1 MALNMTS
8 ESNTEEQYEI
18 INYDNFDD
26 MNLNKELLKGIY
38 GLGFEFPSSIQQ
50 RAIVPLISGKDI
62 IAQSQS
68 GTGKTGT
75 FLIGTIQQIDPQIDA
90 TQVLILSHT
99 RELAKQTATVATAL
113 AKNLDISIECIIGG
127 NGRRN
132 KFQFAEQT
140 KNEKINSHMIIG
152 TPGRIFDQL
161 RRENIDT
168 SNLKCFILDEADE
181 MLSKGFQEQIQSIF
195 KYIPQASQ
203 VGLFSATIPVEM
215 LDITK
220 HFMKSPLRILVKSE
234 QLTLEGIK
242 QFYVFIKKEEDK
254 FDTLCDLYAT
264 IAVTQAMIYC
274 NSKKKVEMLK
284 TKLLDNNFTVECIHG
299 DMSQEERNEIMSKF
313 RLGSS
318 RILITTDIL
327 SRGIDVQQVSL
338 VLNYDV
344 PIEKETYIHR
354 IGRSGRFGRKG
365 VAINFV
371 TGFDIN
377 KLDKIR
383 KFYSTQIDEL
393 PINIGALLQ

>member
-8 ESNTEEQYEI
+8 ENESETYDI

-26 MNLNKELLKGIY
+26 MNLNKDLLKGIY

-50 RAIVPLISGKDI
+50 RAIVPLTSGKDI

-75 FLIGTIQQIDPQIDA
+75 FLIGTLQQIDQQIDA

-99 RELAKQTATVATAL
+99 RELAKQTATVANAL
-113 AKNLDISIECIIGG
+113 SKYLDISINCIIGG

-140 KNEKINSHMIIG
+140 KNEKINSQIIIG

-161 RRENIDT
+161 RRENIDV
-168 SNLKCFILDEADE
+168 SHLKCFILDEADE

-195 KYIPQASQ
+195 KYIPQATQ

-254 FDTLCDLYAT
+254 FDTLCDLYGT

-284 TKLLDNNFTVECIHG
+284 NKLLDNNFTVECIHG

-393 PINIGALLQ
+393 PINIGILLQ

>member
-8 ESNTEEQYEI
+8 ENETETYDI

-26 MNLNKELLKGIY
+26 MNLNKDLLRGIY
-38 GLGFEFPSSIQQ
+38 SLGFEFPSSIQQ
-50 RAIVPLISGKDI
+50 RAIVPLTSGKDI

-75 FLIGTIQQIDPQIDA
+75 FLIGTLQQIDQQIDA

-99 RELAKQTATVATAL
+99 RELAKQTANVATAL
-113 AKNLDISIECIIGG
+113 AKYLDISINCIIGG

-132 KFQFAEQT
+132 KFQFAEQS
-140 KNEKINSHMIIG
+140 KNEKINSQFIIG

-161 RRENIDT
+161 RRENIDA
-168 SNLKCFILDEADE
+168 SHLKCFILDEADE

-195 KYIPQASQ
+195 KYIPQATQ

-254 FDTLCDLYAT
+254 FDTLCDLYGT

-284 TKLLDNNFTVECIHG
+284 NKLLDNNFTVECIHG

-393 PINIGALLQ
+393 PINIGILLQ

>member
-1 MALNMTS
+1 MTS
-8 ESNTEEQYEI
+8 ENETETYDI

-26 MNLNKELLKGIY
+26 MNLNKDLLRGIY
-38 GLGFEFPSSIQQ
+38 SLGFEFPSSIQQ
-50 RAIVPLISGKDI
+50 RAIVPLTSGKDI

-75 FLIGTIQQIDPQIDA
+75 FLIGTLQQIDQQIDA

-99 RELAKQTATVATAL
+99 RELAKQTANVATAL
-113 AKNLDISIECIIGG
+113 AKYLDISINCIIGG

-132 KFQFAEQT
+132 KFQFAEQS
-140 KNEKINSHMIIG
+140 KNEKINSQFIIG

-161 RRENIDT
+161 RRENIDA
-168 SNLKCFILDEADE
+168 SHLKCFILDEADE

-195 KYIPQASQ
+195 KYIPQATQ

-254 FDTLCDLYAT
+254 FDTLCDLYGT

-284 TKLLDNNFTVECIHG
+284 NKLLDNNFTVECIHG

-393 PINIGALLQ
+393 PINIGILLQ